1 MARMFNPPHPGEILR
16 EDYLIP
22 LRLTQKVFAEHINV
36 TRKTISAI
44 VNERSGVSPD
54 MAVRFAHALDTTAEF
69 WMNLQASYDL
79 WQVESCSKELNKI
92 KKIEGT
98 QAA

>member
-1 MARMFNPPHPGEILR
+1 MARMFHPPHPGEILN

-22 LRLTQKVFAEHINV
+22 LRITQKGFADHIGV
-36 TRKTISAI
+36 TRKTISGI

-54 MAVRFAHALDTTAEF
+54 MAVRFAHAFDTTPEF
-69 WMNLQASYDL
+69 WLNLQASYDL
-79 WQVESCSKELNKI
+79 WQVESNSKDLKKI

-98 QAA
+98 EAA